1 MVLSFALGLSNLP
14 RESGVCKI
22 HIIIRIASCPIRT
35 NIELDDALVEEAFRL
50 TNVRTKKDLLNLALQ
65 ELIHS
70 RKKKNLLD
78 LAGKVQLRDD
88 YDYKALRSTRHAVD

>member
-1 MVLSFALGLSNLP
+1 M
-14 RESGVCKI
+14 
-22 HIIIRIASCPIRT
+22 RT

-78 LAGKVQLRDD
+78 LAGKVQLCDD
-88 YDYKALRSTRHAVD
+88 YDYKALRQTRHAVD

>member
-1 MVLSFALGLSNLP
+1 M
-14 RESGVCKI
+14 KI
-22 HIIIRIASCPIRT
+22 

-78 LAGKVQLRDD
+78 LAGKVQFCDD
-88 YDYKALRSTRHAVD
+88 YDYKALRKTRHT